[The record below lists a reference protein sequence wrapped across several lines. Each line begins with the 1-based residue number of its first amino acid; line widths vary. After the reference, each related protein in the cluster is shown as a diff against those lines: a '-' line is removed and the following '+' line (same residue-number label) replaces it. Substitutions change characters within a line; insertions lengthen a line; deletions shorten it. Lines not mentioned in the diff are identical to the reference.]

1 MHLLPLQETSLLM
14 VFVSLLN
21 LDVRL
26 DVCYFPGMDTYIKS
40 WLQLAFPTYVFI
52 LVVIVI
58 VVSSYS
64 IRFSKLIGN
73 KDPVANLATLILLS
87 YAKFHR
93 ICFESLSVGILI
105 SVLMVLVIAI
115 WPPDATVS
123 YLNGKHIPLFV
134 VAVLILLVSLI
145 YTALLF
151 FWQWRF
157 YIPRWKIQGRIQGW
171 GIQGTF
177 PPPPLQAQQLP
188 SCTSDLPFVQKMQQM
203 HKISDDLVTISMI
216 SDERTIFA
224 LASLLAI
231 VRQRRCD
238 RVKRS

>member
-1 MHLLPLQETSLLM
+1 MHANKSILLPLQETSLLT

-26 DVCYFPGMDTYIKS
+26 DVCYFPGMDAYIKS

-64 IRFSKLIGN
+64 IAIRFSKLIGN
-73 KDPVANLATLILLS
+73 KDPVATLATLILLS
-87 YAKFHR
+87 YAKFHQ

-105 SVLMVLVIAI
+105 YPDGSGKAM

-157 YIPRWKIQGRIQGW
+157 YIPRWKIFQVCLR
-171 GIQGTF
+171 
-177 PPPPLQAQQLP
+177 
-188 SCTSDLPFVQKMQQM
+188 SQKLNFFIETY
-203 HKISDDLVTISMI
+203 H
-216 SDERTIFA
+216 
-224 LASLLAI
+224 ASYIPGKVSL
-231 VRQRRCD
+231 R
-238 RVKRS
+238 

>member
-1 MHLLPLQETSLLM
+1 MWILQIWSYSLSIGSSRCIHCPSYWIVLLIVITLAGILAGITLVALLLVLNMTVAVETLNGLILFYANVVYANKSILLPLQETSLLT

-26 DVCYFPGMDTYIKS
+26 DVCYFPEMDTYIKS

-73 KDPVANLATLILLS
+73 KDPVATLATFILLS
-87 YAKFHR
+87 YATFHQ

-105 SVLMVLVIAI
+105 YPDGSGKAM

-134 VAVLILLVSLI
+134 VAGKFNLHCSSLFLAVAVLHS
-145 YTALLF
+145 
-151 FWQWRF
+151 
-157 YIPRWKIQGRIQGW
+157 
-171 GIQGTF
+171 
-177 PPPPLQAQQLP
+177 
-188 SCTSDLPFVQKMQQM
+188 
-203 HKISDDLVTISMI
+203 
-216 SDERTIFA
+216 
-224 LASLLAI
+224 
-231 VRQRRCD
+231 
-238 RVKRS
+238 